1 MADVSRLVI
10 PSENLSKMITA
21 LTNSGYWIK
30 TETVF
35 DGKVL
40 LIIRKDED

>member
-1 MADVSRLVI
+1 MANVSRLVI
-10 PSENLSKMITA
+10 PIENLSKMMTA

-35 DGKVL
+35 DGKIL
-40 LIIRKDED
+40 LVIREDEQ

>member
-1 MADVSRLVI
+1 MENVRRLVI
-10 PSENLSKMITA
+10 PIENLSKMMTA

-35 DGKVL
+35 DGKIL
-40 LIIRKDED
+40 LVIREDEQ